1 MTDNTKLKIGL
12 RYSPQFGCIVESTF
26 NNNETKIS
34 DYDQINQI
42 INEIKSKKAFASSVQ
57 VYILQVPL
65 PKFPPVVIALI
76 LNNGSDKTVDIVD
89 LHQKLLMNI
98 ALQLNLYILISI
110 GSDGALVEFQTQTL
124 IQSMSIDERLQMID
138 TRFDITFSC
147 PIIPSV
153 GPVLRVQGSKHAK
166 KTCQNVIMS
175 GAQVLSFGRSTARF
189 DHFLLISQRLDSVMY
204 KQDVVKLDRQDDAAA
219 YRAFCSSNL
228 KTSAPQNSESMVLLV
243 KAHREYYPSVPLLL
257 WMHGSEAAEY
267 FFGIA
272 RQINP
277 DFTFAELIYIVPKIA
292 QYSKALRNDNFIYA
306 KENQYVKVKFIL
318 LILTSK
324 SLIFLDVQYV
334 LLDGLLN
341 FTQMIEIRAKH
352 EAYNLK
358 VLE

>member
-65 PKFPPVVIALI
+65 SKFPPVVIALI
-76 LNNGSDKTVDIVD
+76 LNNGSDKTADIVD

-98 ALQLNLYILISI
+98 ASQLNLYILISI
-110 GSDGALVEFQTQTL
+110 SSDGALVEFQTQTL

-153 GPVLRVQGSKHAK
+153 GPVLRVQDSKHAK

-204 KQDVVKLDRQDDAAA
+204 KQDIVKLDRQDDAAA

-228 KTSAPQNSESMVLLV
+228 KTSAPQNSGLT
-243 KAHREYYPSVPLLL
+243 RIIQ
-257 WMHGSEAAEY
+257 SE
-267 FFGIA
+267 
-272 RQINP
+272 
-277 DFTFAELIYIVPKIA
+277 
-292 QYSKALRNDNFIYA
+292 
-306 KENQYVKVKFIL
+306 
-318 LILTSK
+318 
-324 SLIFLDVQYV
+324 
-334 LLDGLLN
+334 
-341 FTQMIEIRAKH
+341 
-352 EAYNLK
+352 
-358 VLE
+358 